1 MENCFQI
8 INTIGVDLKVSENI
22 VQYVAAASKGD
33 TDAMAKLYS
42 KTLKAS
48 YFLASALSAEDSNA
62 VDITKKAYA
71 KAFSSIDKL
80 KRPEAFEIWMK
91 QNVAAAYKEGKKFV
105 FADADAGAAEN
116 SSEFLSEDVFED
128 EEKSAGVLKAV
139 SELRPELRAAI
150 ILHYNNGMPV
160 SIIAKFFGVSE
171 STANALLG
179 KARANVLAGAGLE
192 ADSSSSGSLPVL
204 TRIFQRAAAAI
215 SIDNTVVRD
224 VFIYAID
231 AYEASKPAVPAEEE
245 QPVPA
250 PVEAPVEEEKPAEE
264 PVQEAVEAPAEPE
277 AAPAEE
283 APQSNIISFKQKINE
298 LLDNNG
304 ESAPEAAEE
313 VPADDD
319 AEDAVEIPA
328 FVPVSEE
335 AERAVEQFSSYEKP
349 EAPASP
355 AKKKLNI
362 KLNKKIIGIACAC
375 LAVVVVICVAIGV
388 GRSDAPAGNEG
399 SNAVETVAAGYKWVE
414 GGFAE
419 CAELEYLDETCA
431 YFKSASTGK
440 YGLIDYQGNV
450 ILQPNYDGFKRCAT
464 GRDYEN
470 GDLYHSLVII
480 NGEEYEISV
489 DNGLAS
495 ISQTPHID
503 HSVSNAVLE
512 DTSYDERDRYFEGYA
527 AARKDGKWGYVSQE
541 KDKRV
546 IKYEYDAVNEFSS
559 ALDSAGSDYCR
570 PVTNGLVAVKK
581 DGAMG
586 IIDLK
591 NKTVVPFE
599 YSNILPGSNGVF
611 IACKGGTWG
620 VILVGDAVASFGG
633 VNISVDPLSPG
644 MPEDIT
650 SSGTNTLGSYTVISE
665 DGANVRGGA
674 GSDYDLLGELEY
686 GDTVVA
692 YETKR
697 ADNGNKWAKIKY
709 NGEYG
714 WVALSML
721 EEEGA

>member
-105 FADADAGAAEN
+105 FADADAGATEN

-179 KARANVLAGAGLE
+179 KARATVLAAAGLE
-192 ADSSSSGSLPVL
+192 AAGTSNGSLPVL
-204 TRIFQRAAAAI
+204 TRIFQRAAVAT

-245 QPVPA
+245 QPAP
-250 PVEAPVEEEKPAEE
+250 PVEAPEEEEKPAEE
-264 PVQEAVEAPAEPE
+264 PAEAAVEAPAEPE

-304 ESAPEAAEE
+304 EAAPEAVEAA
-313 VPADDD
+313 P
-319 AEDAVEIPA
+319 AEDDSEEEAVDIPA

-335 AERAVEQFSSYEKP
+335 TERAVEQFSSYEKP
-349 EAPASP
+349 EAPAAP

-362 KLNKKIIGIACAC
+362 KLDKKIIGIACAC
-375 LAVVVVICVAIGV
+375 LAVIVAICVAVGV
-388 GRSDAPAGNEG
+388 SRSDAPAGNEG
-399 SNAVETVAAGYKWVE
+399 TNVVDVDAAGYQWAP
-414 GGFAE
+414 GGFEE

-431 YFKSASTGK
+431 YFKSVSTGK

-470 GDLYHSLVII
+470 AGLYHSLVII

-489 DNGLAS
+489 ENGLVN
-495 ISQTPHID
+495 ISETPHID
-503 HSVSNAVLE
+503 HSVSNAALE

-527 AARKDGKWGYVSQE
+527 AARKDGKWGYVSQD

-570 PVTNGLVAVKK
+570 PVTDGLIAVKK
-581 DGAMG
+581 DGSMG

-599 YSNILPGSNGVF
+599 YSNIMPGSNGAF

-620 VILVGDAVASFGG
+620 VILVGDAVTSFGG
-633 VNISVDPLSPG
+633 VNISVDPLTPG
-644 MPEDIT
+644 ISEDIT

-665 DGANVRGGA
+665 DGANVRDGA

-686 GDTVVA
+686 GDTVVV

-709 NGEYG
+709 SGEYG

-721 EEEGA
+721 EEEG

>member
-105 FADADAGAAEN
+105 FADADAGATEN

-128 EEKSAGVLKAV
+128 EEKSASVLKAV

-160 SIIAKFFGVSE
+160 SILAKFFGVSE

-179 KARANVLAGAGLE
+179 KARATVLACAGLE
-192 ADSSSSGSLPVL
+192 ADSSSNGSLPVL
-204 TRIFQRAAAAI
+204 TRIFQRAAVATA
-215 SIDNTVVRD
+215 IDNMVVRD

-231 AYEASKPAVPAEEE
+231 AYEASKPAVSAEEE
-245 QPVPA
+245 QSVQAEVPVA
-250 PVEAPVEEEKPAEE
+250 EEEKPAEE
-264 PVQEAVEAPAEPE
+264 PVQEAPAEPE

-298 LLDNNG
+298 LLDNNSEAAPETFEAAPAD
-304 ESAPEAAEE
+304 ESAEE
-313 VPADDD
+313 EGVD
-319 AEDAVEIPA
+319 IPA
-328 FVPVSEE
+328 FVTVSEE
-335 AERAVEQFSSYEKP
+335 AERAVEQFSSYEKT
-349 EAPASP
+349 EAPAVP
-355 AKKKLNI
+355 AKKKLDI

-375 LAVVVVICVAIGV
+375 LAVVVVICIAIGS

-399 SNAVETVAAGYKWVE
+399 SNAVDAVAAGYQWAP
-414 GGFAE
+414 GGFEE

-431 YFKSASTGK
+431 YFKSVSTGK

-470 GDLYHSLVII
+470 IGLYHSLVII
-480 NGEEYEISV
+480 NGEEHEISV
-489 DNGLAS
+489 DNGVVS
-495 ISQTPHID
+495 ISETPHID
-503 HSVSNAVLE
+503 HSVSNAALE

-527 AARKDGKWGYVSQE
+527 AARKDGKWGYVSQD

-546 IKYEYDAVNEFSS
+546 IKYQYDAVNEFVS

-570 PVTNGLVAVKK
+570 PVTDGLIAVKK
-581 DGAMG
+581 DGSMG

-599 YSNILPGSNGVF
+599 YSNIMPGSNGAF

-620 VILVGDAVASFGG
+620 VILVGSAVTSFGG
-633 VNISVDPLSPG
+633 VNISVDPLSPDVS
-644 MPEDIT
+644 EDIT

>member
-48 YFLASALSAEDSNA
+48 YFLANALSAEDSNA

-105 FADADAGAAEN
+105 FADADAGATEN
-116 SSEFLSEDVFED
+116 SSEFLSEEVFED
-128 EEKSAGVLKAV
+128 EEKSTSVLKAV

-179 KARANVLAGAGLE
+179 KARANVLACAGLE
-192 ADSSSSGSLPVL
+192 ADSSSSGSLPIL
-204 TRIFQRAAAAI
+204 TRIFQRAAVAT

-231 AYEASKPAVPAEEE
+231 AYEASKPAAPAEEE
-245 QPVPA
+245 QPASA
-250 PVEAPVEEEKPAEE
+250 PEEALAEEEEKPAEE
-264 PVQEAVEAPAEPE
+264 PVQEAIEAPAEPE
-277 AAPAEE
+277 AEPEEE

-304 ESAPEAAEE
+304 ESAPEAES
-313 VPADDD
+313 

-328 FVPVSEE
+328 FVPISEE
-335 AERAVEQFSSYEKP
+335 TERAVEQFSSYEKP
-349 EAPASP
+349 EAPEVP
-355 AKKKLNI
+355 AKKKFDI

-375 LAVVVVICVAIGV
+375 LAVLVVICVAISKIG
-388 GRSDAPAGNEG
+388 SSEAPSGNDG
-399 SNAVETVAAGYKWVE
+399 STNAVDALAAGYQWVA

-419 CAELEYLDETCA
+419 CAELEYLDENCA

-440 YGLIDYQGNV
+440 YGLIDYQGKV
-450 ILQPNYDGFKRCAT
+450 LLQPNYDGFKRCAT

-470 GDLYHSLVII
+470 SGLYHSLVII
-480 NGEEYEISV
+480 NGEEYEFFV
-489 DNGLAS
+489 DNGVVT
-495 ISQTPHID
+495 ISETPHID
-503 HSVSNAVLE
+503 HSVSNAALE
-512 DTSYDERDRYFEGYA
+512 DTAYDERDRYFEGYA
-527 AARKDGKWGYVSQE
+527 AARKDGKWGYVSQD

-546 IKYEYDAVNEFSS
+546 IKYQYDAVNEFVS

-570 PVTNGLVAVKK
+570 PVTDGLIAVKK

-611 IACKGGTWG
+611 IAYKGGTWG

-644 MPEDIT
+644 VSEDIT

-721 EEEGA
+721 EEEGV